1 MANIK
6 VDHSQFERTA
16 SAIETYISKHK
27 TKMNTIDQSIAS
39 LSSSWQGND
48 YNQLKKEW
56 QEIKGSGSTSDKM
69 LKSLDNYADFLRFA
83 ANKYK
88 SAQTNAINRANN
100 LPRY

>member
-6 VDHSQFERTA
+6 VDHSQFERAA

-27 TKMNTIDQSIAS
+27 SKMNTINNSIAS
-39 LSSSWQGND
+39 LGSSWEGND

-56 QEIKGSGSTSDKM
+56 QEIQGSGSTSDKM
-69 LKSLDNYADFLRFA
+69 LKSLDNYAEFLRFA

-88 SAQTNAINRANN
+88 SAQANAINRANR

>member
-6 VDHSQFERTA
+6 VDHSQFERAA

-27 TKMNTIDQSIAS
+27 SKMNTINTSIAS
-39 LSSSWQGND
+39 LGSSWQGND

-56 QEIKGSGSTSDKM
+56 QEIQGSGSTSDKM

-88 SAQTNAINRANN
+88 SAQANGINRANR